1 MNRAFQKAR
10 PALFRAG
17 RALAAPLLTA
27 GLLFVVYAAFG
38 LFPFGEKSLSWCDMN
53 QQVVPLTAEF
63 RGILLGEGSMLRS
76 GAAGGINFWGIFFFF
91 LASPF
96 SLLAVFVK
104 PEHLPWFMNLLVLL
118 KMALCAGTG
127 SLLFRRLSGGEK
139 SVPPALMGVL
149 YAFSGYALLYYQ
161 NIVWLD
167 MMALFPLLLLALREL
182 EARQRVLP
190 FVLVFSAML
199 AVNYYLSYM
208 VVLFLLFAGGLW
220 LLQDAGARRGRTALL
235 LGFGAVLSLLLTAVV
250 WLPSLLEVLRSA
262 RGDGLA
268 EGLRAGSLG
277 AQIFTTLPTI
287 FTAALPFAAL
297 FFLRRKRLRAGLFWA
312 AAVMALL
319 FLIPMLVA
327 PINKMWHTGSYQGFP
342 TRYGYMAGFLLLLLS
357 FWIVREIAP
366 REIPARSRK
375 AAVAILGAAAAG
387 YGFLTLWMLA
397 NHLPVFSAYSRT
409 LWGDQDSF
417 FSLLGMLLAA
427 AAVFTLLLGFW
438 QNGVL
443 SRRVFTGAA
452 AVLILTEAFFNAGVY
467 IGAAPTDQQ
476 NAVRVLSLTGEIEED
491 GFFRVK
497 TARKY
502 FDVNLLSAAGYE
514 TLAHYTSLTP
524 ETTLLTQRRLGY
536 SGYWMEV
543 GSHGGTAFSDALLA
557 NEYEIFRT
565 EEGYA
570 FRALPYDLPDA
581 VVTGAEPGFLET
593 LPAASRMEIQQAVAN
608 ALFPDAEGLFFLCQP
623 DSLQNLTVSDGEYYV
638 EGGETG
644 RITWRV
650 AVGEPVTLYF
660 DCAAAPSN
668 ALSESVNK
676 SCTII
681 VNGRVFRREY
691 PAQSENGI
699 LCLGSFADETVEISV
714 ELSKSIAPESF
725 ELFGLREEVLAS
737 LCETAQG
744 AELEGGG
751 SRFALSCTAKEGQ
764 TLFVPLSWD
773 EGWRAYVNGE
783 EVPLSRAAGNYLS
796 LPLSA
801 GENEVE
807 LRYFPPGLKT
817 GMLLS
822 LGGLLLLYPAVRLA
836 GSLSRSRAAKRA
848 ALLLFYAAAIGAAA
862 VVYIVPVV
870 IYFAG

>member
-1 MNRAFQKAR
+1 MKRAFQKAHLT
-10 PALFRAG
+10 LFRAG
-17 RALAAPLLTA
+17 RALASPLITA
-27 GLLFVVYAAFG
+27 SLLLAVYAAFD
-38 LFPFGEKSLSWCDMN
+38 LAPFGEKSVSWCDMN

-63 RGILLGEGSMLRS
+63 RNILLGEGSMLRS

-96 SLLAVFVK
+96 SLLAVFVR
-104 PEHLPWFMNLLVLL
+104 PERLPWFMNLLVLL

-139 SVPPALMGVL
+139 SVPPVLMGVL

-235 LGFGAVLSLLLTAVV
+235 LGFGAALSLLLTAVV

-262 RGDGLA
+262 RGDGLV

-277 AQIFTTLPTI
+277 AQVFTTLPTI
-287 FTAALPFAAL
+287 FTAALPFASL
-297 FFLRRKRLRAGLFWA
+297 LFLRGKRLRAGLFWTA
-312 AAVMALL
+312 AAMALL
-319 FLIPMLVA
+319 FLIPMLAA
-327 PINKMWHTGSYQGFP
+327 PVNKMWHTGSYQGFP
-342 TRYGYMAGFLLLLLS
+342 TRYGYMAGLLLLLLS

-366 REIPARSRK
+366 REIPARSRR

-427 AAVFTLLLGFW
+427 AAVFALLLGFW

-443 SRRVFTGAA
+443 SRRMFTGAA
-452 AVLILTEAFFNAGVY
+452 AVFILTEAFFNAGVY

-491 GFFRVK
+491 DFFRVK
-497 TARKY
+497 TSRKY
-502 FDVNLLSAAGYE
+502 FDVNLISAAGYE

-543 GSHGGTAFSDALLA
+543 GSHGGTAFSDALLG
-557 NEYEIFRT
+557 NEYEIVRG

-570 FRALPYDLPDA
+570 FRPLPYDLPDA

-593 LPAASRMEIQQAVAN
+593 LPAASRMEIQQAVAD
-608 ALFPDAEGLFFLCQP
+608 ALFPDAEGLFFPCRP

-638 EGGETG
+638 EDGETG
-644 RITWRV
+644 RITWQVEVR
-650 AVGEPVTLYF
+650 GPVTLYF

-668 ALSESVNK
+668 ALRERLNG
-676 SCTII
+676 SCTVI
-681 VNGRVFRREY
+681 VNGIMLRKGY

-699 LCLGSFADETVEISV
+699 LCLGHFADETVQVTV
-714 ELSKSIAPESF
+714 ELGKSISPESF
-725 ELFGLREEVLAS
+725 ELFGMREEVLAS

-751 SRFALSCTAKEGQ
+751 SRFTLTCTAEEGQ

-783 EVPLSRAAGNYLS
+783 KVPLSRAAGNYLS
-796 LPLSA
+796 LPLRA

-807 LRYFPPGLKT
+807 LRYFPPGLRA
-817 GMLLS
+817 GALLS

-836 GSLSRSRAAKRA
+836 GRLSRSRAAKRT
-848 ALLLFYAAAIGAAA
+848 ALLLFSAVALGAAA
-862 VVYIVPVV
+862 VVYLVPVG
-870 IYFAG
+870 IYFTG